1 METKLNFTEKVS
13 KLIFLEFKKESIPKI
28 FKIEVNENLYL
39 PVRPLRVADKVKNN
53 EKFEKIPVSF
63 FIEGM
68 FYVLGGDENFKFNQ
82 IYIDILNANKEE
94 AVQYIKGIVFEEVKK
109 SSYEDAH
116 ILLKGLLK
124 IEENVENYDKIIMI
138 LEELRKIDKN
148 FQQEE
153 LAILDKAE
161 KLQGYYKAYFNKAVI
176 YYEQE
181 KYEDAWF
188 YINTYI
194 EKSKDNSKNVLELK
208 HILSNI
214 RQYDK
219 GKALVYDKPKE
230 ALMHLIPLLDEFS
243 NDAILNFNIAV
254 AYRVLG
260 NYEKAIYYLNESV
273 AIDSSIVEVINEL
286 GINYA
291 ALNNYD
297 IAIKYL
303 RKAFEATKSIEVCT
317 NLIMCYINNGDTK
330 QAKLHYDIAKKI
342 NPKDEIVLQLSK
354 VLGE

>member
-13 KLIFLEFKKESIPKI
+13 KLIFLEFKKESITKI
-28 FKIEVNENLYL
+28 FKIEVSENLYL
-39 PVRPLRVADKVKNN
+39 PVRPLRVANKVKDG

-68 FYVLGGDENFKFNQ
+68 FYVLGGDKTFKFNST
-82 IYIDILNANKEE
+82 YLKILNVNKEE
-94 AVQYIKGIVFEEVKK
+94 SVQYIKSIIFDEVKK
-109 SSYEDAH
+109 GSYEDAY
-116 ILLKGLLK
+116 LLLNGLLN
-124 IEENVENYDKIIMI
+124 IEKNEENYDKLIMV
-138 LEELRKIDKN
+138 LEELRRIDNN

-153 LAILDKAE
+153 LTVLDEAE
-161 KLQGYYKAYFNKAVI
+161 KLEGYYKPYFNKSVI

-194 EKSKDNSKNVLELK
+194 EKSNDDSKEVLELK
-208 HILSNI
+208 HALSNI
-214 RQYDK
+214 RKYEA
-219 GKALVYDKPKE
+219 GKALIYDKPKE
-230 ALMHLIPLLDEFS
+230 ALIYLIPLLDEFS

-260 NYEKAIYYLNESV
+260 NYEKAIYYLNDAV

-286 GINYA
+286 GVNYA

-317 NLIMCYINNGDTK
+317 NLIMCYLNNGDTK

-342 NPKDEIVLQLSK
+342 NPKDEIVIQLS
-354 VLGE
+354 EAFS

>member
-1 METKLNFTEKVS
+1 MQTKLNFAEKVS

-28 FKIEVNENLYL
+28 FKIQVNENLYL
-39 PVRPLRVADKVKNN
+39 PVRPLRVADKVKAG

-68 FYVLGGDENFKFNQ
+68 FYVLGGDENFKFNN

-94 AVQYIKGIVFEEVKK
+94 AVQYIKGIIFDEVK
-109 SSYEDAH
+109 SGSYEDAYL
-116 ILLKGLLK
+116 IIKGLLK
-124 IEENVENYDKIIMI
+124 IENNEENYDKLFMI
-138 LEELRKIDKN
+138 LEKLRKIDKA
-148 FQQEE
+148 FQEE
-153 LAILDKAE
+153 ELIMLSKAE
-161 KLQGYYKAYFNKAVI
+161 KIEGYYKAYFNKAVI
-176 YYEQE
+176 YYEQD

-194 EKSKDNSKNVLELK
+194 EKSHDDSTEVLELK
-208 HILSNI
+208 HVISNI
-214 RQYDK
+214 REYEK
-219 GKALVYDKPKE
+219 GKALVYDKPKD
-230 ALMHLIPLLDEFS
+230 ALIYLIPLLDEFS

-260 NYEKAIYYLNESV
+260 NYEKAIYYLNEAV

-286 GINYA
+286 GLNYA
-291 ALNNYD
+291 ALNNFD
-297 IAIKYL
+297 VAIKYL

-317 NLIMCYINNGDTK
+317 NLVMCYLNKGDTK

-342 NPKDEIVLQLSK
+342 DPKDEIVVQLSK
-354 VLGE
+354 VME

>member
-1 METKLNFTEKVS
+1 MQTKLNFAEKVS

-28 FKIEVNENLYL
+28 FKIQVNENLYL
-39 PVRPLRVADKVKNN
+39 PVRPLRVADKVKAG

-68 FYVLGGDENFKFNQ
+68 FYVLGGDENFKFNN

-94 AVQYIKGIVFEEVKK
+94 AVQYIKGIVFDEVK
-109 SSYEDAH
+109 SGSYEDAYL
-116 ILLKGLLK
+116 IIKGLLK
-124 IEENVENYDKIIMI
+124 IEKNEENYDKLFMI
-138 LEELRKIDKN
+138 LEKLRKIDKA
-148 FQQEE
+148 FQEE
-153 LAILDKAE
+153 ELIMLSEAE
-161 KLQGYYKAYFNKAVI
+161 KIEGYYKAYFNKAVI
-176 YYEQE
+176 YYEQD

-194 EKSKDNSKNVLELK
+194 EKSHDDSTEVLELK
-208 HILSNI
+208 HVISNI
-214 RQYDK
+214 REYEK
-219 GKALVYDKPKE
+219 GKALVYDKPKD
-230 ALMHLIPLLDEFS
+230 ALIYLIPLLDEFS

-260 NYEKAIYYLNESV
+260 NYEKAIYYLNEAV

-286 GINYA
+286 GLNYA
-291 ALNNYD
+291 ALNNFD
-297 IAIKYL
+297 VAIKYL

-317 NLIMCYINNGDTK
+317 NLVMCYLNKGDTK

-342 NPKDEIVLQLSK
+342 DPKDEIVVQLSK
-354 VLGE
+354 VME